1 MRMPTWGWF
10 ILGWL
15 ALAIIVSPLIAACIH
30 DRYDDPDW
38 P

>member
-1 MRMPTWGWF
+1 MRMPTWAWF

-15 ALAIIVSPLIAACIH
+15 ALAIVVSPFIAVCIH
-30 DRYDDPDW
+30 DRDDDPDW